1 MTKQAK
7 IAIFTLFVLVVL
19 YVINNTMQDKYNA
32 SDTELISKDREYITR
47 FVIEKESE
55 KLELIK
61 VDTLWTISGHDSL
74 TVKSSIL
81 GNFFDDIEGIER
93 EESPISTNP
102 KNWSKYSVDDSS
114 GTHLSL
120 FGLNDTEIGRFVLG
134 RSKTNWGQNA
144 IRINDE
150 SPVYLTTKNI
160 LHRLQTKPSYWG
172 EIPKPPEEEGSEVT
186 PVSPALPNITI
197 PSDPGGTGS

>member
-1 MTKQAK
+1 M
-7 IAIFTLFVLVVL
+7 
-19 YVINNTMQDKYNA
+19 
-32 SDTELISKDREYITR
+32 
-47 FVIEKESE
+47 
-55 KLELIK
+55 
-61 VDTLWTISGHDSL
+61 
-74 TVKSSIL
+74 
-81 GNFFDDIEGIER
+81 
-93 EESPISTNP
+93 
-102 KNWSKYSVDDSS
+102 
-114 GTHLSL
+114 
-120 FGLNDTEIGRFVLG
+120 NDTEIGRFVLG

-186 PVSPALPNITI
+186 PVSPALPNITN